1 MTIPYCYQM
10 RGHLWWVSQI
20 LFGETQDTWDFL
32 IGECSYFRN
41 VLINKCN
48 IRKLKYID
56 KDNMEYLDKVKSTMT
71 ADDLDSVIRF
81 INILP
86 VVIVGLIWELLLIK
100 EHDIY
105 KR

>member
-1 MTIPYCYQM
+1 
-10 RGHLWWVSQI
+10 
-20 LFGETQDTWDFL
+20 
-32 IGECSYFRN
+32 
-41 VLINKCN
+41 
-48 IRKLKYID
+48 
-56 KDNMEYLDKVKSTMT
+56 MEYLDKVKSTMT